1 MKTLMPVL
9 LIVVALLVAAPLAAQ
24 EEARVVVNPQ
34 AVVGEISP
42 YVFGSNM
49 NLYAVIPQSLMDE
62 ARALGLRFMRFGGG
76 DTDIQDLRTTII
88 DLFVLQSRAIGAE
101 PALSVRLL
109 GGTPEKAADI
119 VRYANAEKGYNIR
132 YWSIGNE
139 PNLFVALMG
148 VPTYTVDDLNQ
159 QWRAIAEAMLA
170 VDPDIRFIGPD
181 ITQYV
186 VLDATEGQIEYLPPS
201 LGGSALDANGEDWLQ
216 AFLRANGDL
225 VDVVA
230 VHRYPYPGLNSTG
243 ATIEGLQ
250 SINGEWDIAIPNLRE
265 IIRRAAG
272 RDLPVAITEFNSNSA
287 NSSGGPA
294 SLDSFANAIWVG
306 DVLAR
311 FIRHRVDYA
320 AYWDVQGA
328 GNRAWGLLGSFN
340 VRPTAYTYMLYT
352 HLGTQQ
358 VASES
363 GVAGISVVAALR
375 EDGALTIMLVNLS
388 PDPHT
393 PTLEVAGLAAP
404 AEAEVW
410 RYDSEHKAAMLA
422 PQTLASGQPVTL
434 PAMSMTLY
442 VIPAG
447 ALRP

>member
-1 MKTLMPVL
+1 MIKSGL
-9 LIVVALLVAAPLAAQ
+9 LLLAMLFLVWPLAAQ
-24 EEARVVVNPQ
+24 DEGRVMVDPQ
-34 AVVGEISP
+34 QVIGEISP
-42 YVFGSNM
+42 YVYGSNM
-49 NLYAVIPQSLMDE
+49 NLYAIIPQSLMDE
-62 ARALGLRFMRFGGG
+62 AKALGLRLMRFGGG
-76 DTDIQDLRTTII
+76 DTDVQDLRTNII

-101 PALSVRLL
+101 PLLSVRLL
-109 GGTPEKAADI
+109 GGTPEKAAEI
-119 VRYANAEKGYNIR
+119 VRYANVEKGYDIR

-159 QWRAIAEAMLA
+159 QWRAIAQAMLA
-170 VDPDIRFIGPD
+170 VDPDIVFVGPD

-186 VLDATEGQIEYLPPS
+186 VLDAAEGQVEYLPPA
-201 LGGSALDANGEDWLQ
+201 LGGSALDANGDDWLQ

-225 VDVVA
+225 LGVVA
-230 VHRYPYPGLNSTG
+230 VHRYPYPGLTGTG

-265 IIRRAAG
+265 IVRRAAG
-272 RDLPVAITEFNSNSA
+272 RDLPIAITEFNSNSA

-311 FIRHRVDYA
+311 FIRHGVEYA

-352 HLGTQQ
+352 RLGTQQ
-358 VASES
+358 VASEA
-363 GVAGISVVAALR
+363 GVDGVSVVAALR

-388 PDPHT
+388 PDEQT
-393 PTLEVAGLAAP
+393 PALEIAGLAAP

-422 PQTLASGQPVTL
+422 PQTLASGQPITL
-434 PAMSMTLY
+434 PAMSLTLY
-442 VIPAG
+442 IIPAK